1 MTMKSG
7 LKWAVIGAS
16 NIAAGKM
23 IPAMRET
30 GGEVLAVLSNS
41 AERGE
46 AYAQKHNIEQ
56 SYTSLDELLAKAD
69 VDAVY
74 VSTTNELHCEQVLAA
89 ASADKHV
96 FCEKPLATSVADTQ
110 RMIAACAEQG
120 VVMATNHHLRNSHS
134 HQVMRDLI
142 RQGAIGKPNSA
153 RVFHAVHLRESLQG
167 WRINK
172 ATAGGGVVLDITVH
186 DVDSLRFLLDSNPVE
201 AVSISHNA
209 GMASDAL
216 EDGNMAVLRFDNNL
230 LAQIHVSFSVPHA
243 GHGLEIHG
251 DNGSIVA
258 TGVMAQGGDEQ
269 VTLRTAEGE
278 QHFEIEPSNYYVAGL
293 EAFNRAVKGEGDVAA
308 SAEDGLWSLT
318 TALAVLESAAT
329 GRRVAIAI

>member
-1 MTMKSG
+1 MKAKSS
-7 LKWAVIGAS
+7 LKWAAIGAS

-23 IPAMRET
+23 IPAVRAT
-30 GGEVLAVLSNS
+30 GGEVVAVLSSS
-41 AERGE
+41 AERGAE
-46 AYAQKHNIEQ
+46 FAQEHSIAQ
-56 SYTSLDELLAKAD
+56 SYTSLKDLLVNAG

-89 ASADKHV
+89 AEAGKHV
-96 FCEKPLATSVADTQ
+96 LCEKPLATSVADTR
-110 RMIAACAEQG
+110 RMITACAEGG

-134 HQVMRDLI
+134 HRVMRDLI
-142 RQGAIGKPNSA
+142 REGAIGKPNSA

-172 ATAGGGVVLDITVH
+172 AASGGGVVLDITVH
-186 DVDSLRFLLDSNPVE
+186 DVDSLRFLLDANPVE

-251 DNGSIVA
+251 DKGSLIA
-258 TGVMAQGGDEQ
+258 RGVMAQGGDQQ
-269 VTLRTAEGE
+269 VILRTAEGE
-278 QHFEIEPSNYYVAGL
+278 KHFDIEPSNYYVTGL
-293 EAFNRAVKGEGDVAA
+293 EAFNRAVCGEADVAA

-318 TALAVLESAAT
+318 TALAILESADT
-329 GRRVAIAI
+329 GQRVSIAV

>member
-30 GGEVLAVLSNS
+30 GGEVLAVLSS
-41 AERGE
+41 CAERGE
-46 AYAQKHNIEQ
+46 AYAQKHNIAQ

-96 FCEKPLATSVADTQ
+96 LCEKPLATSLADTQ

-251 DNGSIVA
+251 DKGSIVA

-329 GRRVAIAI
+329 GRRVAIVI